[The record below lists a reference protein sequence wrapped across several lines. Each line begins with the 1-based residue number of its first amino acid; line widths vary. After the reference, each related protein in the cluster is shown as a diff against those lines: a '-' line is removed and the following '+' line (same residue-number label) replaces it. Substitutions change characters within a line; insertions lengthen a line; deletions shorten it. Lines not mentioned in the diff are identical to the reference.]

1 MTLGKDSGEKSKEG
15 SRKESEYRR
24 QETEIRKEVLLKG
37 RKKEEVKCKEEA
49 K

>member
-1 MTLGKDSGEKSKEG
+1 MEKRVRRVVERKVNTGE
-15 SRKESEYRR
+15 
-24 QETEIRKEVLLKG
+24 ETEIRKEVLLKG